1 MNTTL
6 AWCVVPPLAGPH
18 AHLPPI
24 GAPTTA
30 LQIAAF
36 RARVLF
42 DEGRRPSFR
51 NDEGAYA
58 DADPL
63 DALAFHVVVRC
74 EGEIVGCI
82 RVNPTSVSP
91 PSSMAALLGPA
102 LLAHVMR
109 SLHVD
114 PSECWDGGRWAVD
127 PRRQRAALGGELAC
141 AAMAVARHLG
151 GRRLVGVAGVRQ
163 RQAERLVSLGAEYV
177 VACPAVEAKALD
189 DELRVVAFDLD
200 QVRPASATRIEAVA
214 VVLRR
219 AWASPRGPGQKK
231 GTTRPAP
238 RGPTVT

>member
-1 MNTTL
+1 MNRTL

-24 GAPTTA
+24 GPPTTA
-30 LQIAAF
+30 PQIAEF

-51 NDEGAYA
+51 KVEGTYA

-63 DALAFHVVVRC
+63 DAFAFHVVVRS
-74 EGEIVGCI
+74 EGEIIGCI
-82 RVNPTSVSP
+82 RANPTSVEP

-102 LLAHVMR
+102 LLAHVLSSLRVDR
-109 SLHVD
+109 SD
-114 PSECWDGGRWAVD
+114 CWDGGRWAVD

-141 AAMAVARHLG
+141 AAMAVARQLG

-163 RQAERLVSLGAEYV
+163 RQADLLVSLGAEYV
-177 VACPAVEAKALD
+177 VACPAIEAKALD

-200 QVRPASATRIEAVA
+200 HVHPASAARIEAAA
-214 VVLRR
+214 VILRR
-219 AWASPRGPGQKK
+219 AWPSPGGAGQKK